1 MNNKIEAVV
10 EAYEKYIDKNV
21 NAYDTPETPGLYL
34 DKHEGD
40 PVIINKYRS
49 FVGKITFF
57 TTKLSPKTGS
67 ATRTLSGH
75 MSSPDP
81 LHWKLMDRLIGYLKV
96 MKQKGI
102 LYVKPEFLKTAF
114 LAHTDYGNCKG
125 ARRIVGFSFITIV
138 GCIFDYWMAKYHSVS
153 DSSCESEYKEL
164 EKCAEGE
171 LLLQMMLGEFN
182 LDDLPGVTGED
193 NHGAIFLSKNK
204 QESEHTKHNDL
215 KYHFIRKLTD
225 NRYGV

>member
-1 MNNKIEAVV
+1 LTLVVSVTVDDFFIARNENDINWFMDGLENIFKITRDGEISKYLGVSYEWGPDTNGKDYCKTMMNKKLKAIV

-81 LHWKLMDRLIGYLKV
+81 LHWKLMDRLIGYLKGINL
-96 MKQKGI
+96 KGL
-102 LYVKPEFLKTAF
+102 LYIEP
-114 LAHTDYGNCKG
+114 
-125 ARRIVGFSFITIV
+125 
-138 GCIFDYWMAKYHSVS
+138 
-153 DSSCESEYKEL
+153 
-164 EKCAEGE
+164 
-171 LLLQMMLGEFN
+171 
-182 LDDLPGVTGED
+182 
-193 NHGAIFLSKNK
+193 
-204 QESEHTKHNDL
+204 
-215 KYHFIRKLTD
+215 
-225 NRYGV
+225 